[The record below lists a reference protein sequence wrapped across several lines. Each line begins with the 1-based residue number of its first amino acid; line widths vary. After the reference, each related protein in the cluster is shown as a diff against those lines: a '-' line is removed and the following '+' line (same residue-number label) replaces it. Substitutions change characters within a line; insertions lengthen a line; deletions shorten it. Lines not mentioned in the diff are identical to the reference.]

1 MRYQALFILFITL
14 STEVFYICC
23 ISYLVAATGLQS
35 IWSFSLAVVDIYALL
50 VGRLLQNYRVVV
62 LFAMG
67 DGVRY
72 VYQVV
77 SWTKNRGSPFD
88 LIYVCIFLS

>member
-1 MRYQALFILFITL
+1 MWYGALFVLFITL
-14 STEVFYICC
+14 STEVFHICC

-50 VGRLLQNYRVVV
+50 VGRSLQNYRVVV
-62 LFAMG
+62 FFAMG

-77 SWTKNRGSPFD
+77 SWTKTEDPL
-88 LIYVCIFLS
+88 LI